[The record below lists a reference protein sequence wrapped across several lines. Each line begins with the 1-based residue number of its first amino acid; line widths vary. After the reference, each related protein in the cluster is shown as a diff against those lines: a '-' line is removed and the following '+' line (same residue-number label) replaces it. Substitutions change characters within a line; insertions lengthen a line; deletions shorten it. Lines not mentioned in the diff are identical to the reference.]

1 VVKLFAK
8 HIKFDE
14 QREELS
20 HDVRVVIGTPHRLL
34 RLSAAGYL
42 KWNRAKLIV
51 WDIGKTRKLQVAE
64 LQQKRRNK
72 NKIKKGIHV
81 ENPTLGELSDAQ
93 KGQWII
99 GVHSTLT
106 CDSVSSHLFLV
117 SVPMLMFFS
126 PLCCLFAVCSPGNDF
141 KMFTLITM
149 KDTKSQLWQ
158 LYEQY
163 LADVVVKKKSAKI
176 VLL

>member
-1 VVKLFAK
+1 VWLFVQTRVVKLFAK

-42 KWNRAKLIV
+42 KWSRAKLIV

-81 ENPTLGELSDAQ
+81 ENPTLGELSDTQ
-93 KGQWII
+93 KGQRRMI
-99 GVHSTLT
+99 GQARHAARLF
-106 CDSVSSHLFLV
+106 CSHRRAILCRSYFFLV
-117 SVPMLMFFS
+117 LCVLAVFLPLSVA
-126 PLCCLFAVCSPGNDF
+126 CLFVCLCVSR
-141 KMFTLITM
+141 
-149 KDTKSQLWQ
+149 
-158 LYEQY
+158 
-163 LADVVVKKKSAKI
+163 
-176 VLL
+176 